1 MYDNKNYFVHIKT
14 LNVALNYRLI
24 LEKCIGWTNLNQEAW
39 LKPDIEIN
47 TELRTKAKTNFE
59 NNFLK
64 VMTNSVFGITIKNV
78 RDHRDI
84 KILTKQ
90 KQAGIRA
97 WPKYNKAV
105 L

>member
-1 MYDNKNYFVHIKT
+1 M
-14 LNVALNYRLI
+14 
-24 LEKCIGWTNLNQEAW
+24 NQEAW

-64 VMTNSVFGITIKNV
+64 VMTNSVFGIKIKNV

-84 KILTKQ
+84 KLSNFDKIKTSWHQSLTKIQ
-90 KQAGIRA
+90 QSSYLSKIKRQTET
-97 WPKYNKAV
+97 
-105 L
+105 